1 MTAGS
6 ILRGIAIL
14 LALQWVSVLFLQA
27 LHIAFPPALLGMIL
41 LAVLLLTGVIREE
54 SVEDACTIL
63 IEKMGM
69 LFLPAGI
76 SMLLYRNFYHNHRQQ
91 SDYSYYYYSFCRAV
105 FQTQQRRKT
114 LMFFPEALL
123 NSPMFGIGLTIIVY
137 VFCELIVNRFEL
149 NIIPPFVLA
158 CPIIMGIIYFQSP
171 HITYEQYAAGANFI
185 NFLLGPA
192 TVALALPLYRNRQ
205 TLKNNLAVIVSGVV
219 VATVIGIVSIFVCG
233 KLFGAS
239 EQVLLSLIP
248 KSVTT
253 PIAMDISSVIGGIPS
268 LTAACVIFT
277 GMFGS
282 TFNHKILSWL
292 GFKND
297 IAIGLAIGASSHGL
311 GTSACVNKSALQLA
325 IGGVAIG
332 LTGIATSI
340 LAPLLLP
347 LLTNL
352 F

>member
-1 MTAGS
+1 
-6 ILRGIAIL
+6 
-14 LALQWVSVLFLQA
+14 
-27 LHIAFPPALLGMIL
+27 
-41 LAVLLLTGVIREE
+41 
-54 SVEDACTIL
+54 
-63 IEKMGM
+63 
-69 LFLPAGI
+69 
-76 SMLLYRNFYHNHRQQ
+76 
-91 SDYSYYYYSFCRAV
+91 
-105 FQTQQRRKT
+105 
-114 LMFFPEALL
+114 
-123 NSPMFGIGLTIIVY
+123 
-137 VFCELIVNRFEL
+137 
-149 NIIPPFVLA
+149 
-158 CPIIMGIIYFQSP
+158 MGIIYFQSP

-297 IAIGLAIGASSHGL
+297 IAIGLPGEFHREFCKPLSGGL
-311 GTSACVNKSALQLA
+311 ERT
-325 IGGVAIG
+325 
-332 LTGIATSI
+332 
-340 LAPLLLP
+340 
-347 LLTNL
+347 
-352 F
+352 

>member
-1 MTAGS
+1 
-6 ILRGIAIL
+6 
-14 LALQWVSVLFLQA
+14 
-27 LHIAFPPALLGMIL
+27 
-41 LAVLLLTGVIREE
+41 
-54 SVEDACTIL
+54 
-63 IEKMGM
+63 M
-69 LFLPAGI
+69 L
-76 SMLLYRNFYHNHRQQ
+76 
-91 SDYSYYYYSFCRAV
+91 
-105 FQTQQRRKT
+105 
-114 LMFFPEALL
+114 FPEALL

-137 VFCELIVNRFEL
+137 VFCELLVNRLEL

-158 CPIIMGIIYFQSP
+158 CPIIMGIIYFQAP
-171 HITYEQYAAGANFI
+171 HITYEQYASGASFI

-192 TVALALPLYRNRQ
+192 TVALALPLYRNRK
-205 TLKNNLAVIVSGVV
+205 TLKANFFIIVSGVL
-219 VATVIGIVSIFVCG
+219 VATTVGITAIFICG
-233 KLFGAS
+233 TLFGAS
-239 EQVLLSLIP
+239 QQVLLSLVP

-253 PIAMDISSVIGGIPS
+253 PIAMDISNVIGGIPS

-282 TFNHKILSWL
+282 TFNHKLL
-292 GFKND
+292 ELMGFKND

-311 GTSACVNKSALQLA
+311 GTSACVNKSAVQLA

-347 LLTNL
+347 LLTKL